1 MGKRRPGLVIAVV
14 VAAAAALV
22 GGAGTASATDSSSS
36 AHYKVSETHIGSGSA
51 QNDCSHSYC
60 SKLSIGDLVVGDGS
74 STSYSAQFGSNTT
87 AVPSLQVITIT
98 GTQNL
103 GVLSTEKTATAT
115 AIIKVRNYLSGG
127 YRMLITG
134 NPPSQGTHQLAT
146 TQVATGSQPGV
157 EQFGINLVAN
167 SNPGIGA
174 NPLQV
179 PSTATSFGMPT
190 SDYALADNFKYR
202 SGDIVASSDTSS
214 GETDYTLSMVV
225 NIGDGTPEGHYKA
238 SLSAVVVPVY

>member
-1 MGKRRPGLVIAVV
+1 MGKRRPGLVAVLV
-14 VAAAAALV
+14 VAVTTVLV
-22 GGAGTASATDSSSS
+22 GGYGTASATDSSSS
-36 AHYKVSETHIGSGSA
+36 AHYEVSETHIGSGSI

-60 SKLSIGDLVVGDGS
+60 SKLSLGDLAVGSGS
-74 STSYSAQFGSNTT
+74 SNSYSAQFGSNTT
-87 AVPSLQVITIT
+87 AVPSLQVIIVA

-115 AIIKVRNYLSGG
+115 ATIKVRNYLSGG
-127 YRMLITG
+127 YRLLITG

-146 TQVATGSQPGV
+146 TQVATGSRAGV
-157 EQFGINLVAN
+157 EQFGVNLVAN
-167 SNPGIGA
+167 SHPQIGT

-202 SGDIVASSDTSS
+202 SGDVVASSDTSS